1 LPIGGATASEEGVK
15 VSESGKFNVSAGFS
29 RPRLGSSSRE
39 KVGGRN
45 LGTHLFSSAFH
56 MQYRPHGLAL
66 GQAEA
71 SDAIPKKRAKQRIKA
86 TVLHPNLYNPRKT
99 VLILI
104 KGTIFF
110 ILAK

>member
-1 LPIGGATASEEGVK
+1 MPIGGATASEEGVK
-15 VSESGKFNVSAGFS
+15 VSESGKFNVSSGFS
-29 RPRLGSSSRE
+29 RPRLGSSSRG
-39 KVGGRN
+39 KRGRRGIN
-45 LGTHLFSSAFH
+45 LGTHLFSAAFH
-56 MQYRPHGLAL
+56 MHRCPHGAAL

-104 KGTIFF
+104 KGTTSVY
-110 ILAK
+110 